1 MLALSASS
9 LNPTYRR
16 WAIALSFENGDLTL
30 ANNDLTP
37 ANNDLSFEN
46 GDLTPEIADL
56 NSTINDLS
64 LQNAKAVSLVFSNTR
79 MPPSSPPFS
88 LKSIETLQ

>member
-30 ANNDLTP
+30 ANNDLTF
-37 ANNDLSFEN
+37 ANNDL
-46 GDLTPEIADL
+46 TPAIADL

-64 LQNAKAVSLVFSNTR
+64 LQNVKAVSLVFSNTR
-79 MPPSSPPFS
+79 MPPSSP
-88 LKSIETLQ
+88 TLLPEGD